1 MRCPREVRIWVLARG
16 SWSALQ
22 ELSSGKPRQVN
33 LVNKWSERWPGL
45 GFGRSHCSCW
55 PRDGWLDPVD
65 HQERVRGMVCVF
77 CFYSTWCFEL
87 MLFPNDHLH
96 PPSTIITIAHR
107 LNTVMDFDRILVLKE
122 GAIAE
127 LDTPRFITSSFYIKV
142 IFIVFS
148 SSVTCWKL
156 RGASFRACARTQGLT
171 YHL

>member
-1 MRCPREVRIWVLARG
+1 
-16 SWSALQ
+16 
-22 ELSSGKPRQVN
+22 
-33 LVNKWSERWPGL
+33 
-45 GFGRSHCSCW
+45 
-55 PRDGWLDPVD
+55 
-65 HQERVRGMVCVF
+65 
-77 CFYSTWCFEL
+77 

-148 SSVTCWKL
+148 SSVTC
-156 RGASFRACARTQGLT
+156 
-171 YHL
+171 